1 MQARPRRPAG
11 FRAPACPE
19 VQVIGSDGGYMELF
33 STEFFS
39 ALAAIIII
47 DLVLAGDNA
56 IVIALAARN
65 LPANLRKQAIVW
77 GTVGAIAVRT
87 VMTLIVVWL
96 LKVPGLL
103 AVGGV
108 LLIWIAYKLI
118 IDNEGDDAHKLKPS
132 TSFWAAMNTII
143 VADALMGLDNV
154 LAVAGAAQ
162 GSFLLVVVG
171 LLVSIPIVV
180 WGSQLILKFVVRY
193 PAIVYIGSAVLA
205 WTAVKMVT
213 SEPLLEPLIHDY
225 PVLTHL
231 SYALVIG
238 GVLVTGF
245 LRNHRQVRK
254 LIAAHLVHV
263 RPISVAAPA
272 AWVTNR
278 GKTAMIKI
286 LLPVDGSANSLKAAR
301 HVVNRFLENR
311 NMEVQLLHVRQ
322 PLSQHIARWVSA
334 RDRTAFHREAGEEA
348 LAPARELLGRFGVPH
363 VCHVELGQRADTITR
378 VANRLGVSEIVMGT
392 ARKNS
397 LTRLLEDSVTL
408 RVIETAQMPVEVVAG
423 EAVSKIER
431 FGVPAGA
438 AGLIALLFAAV
449 D

>member
-1 MQARPRRPAG
+1 M
-11 FRAPACPE
+11 
-19 VQVIGSDGGYMELF
+19 QVIGSDGGYMELF

-118 IDNEGDDAHKLKPS
+118 IDNEGDDTHKLKPS

-171 LLVSIPIVV
+171 LLISIPIVV

-193 PAIVYIGSAVLA
+193 PVIVYVGSAVLA

-263 RPISVAAPA
+263 RPTSVAAPA
-272 AWVTNR
+272 AAATNR

-334 RDRTAFHREAGEEA
+334 RDRAAFHREAGEEA

-408 RVIETAQMPVEVVAG
+408 RVIETAQMPVEVVPG

-438 AGLIALLFAAV
+438 AGLIALLFAAA